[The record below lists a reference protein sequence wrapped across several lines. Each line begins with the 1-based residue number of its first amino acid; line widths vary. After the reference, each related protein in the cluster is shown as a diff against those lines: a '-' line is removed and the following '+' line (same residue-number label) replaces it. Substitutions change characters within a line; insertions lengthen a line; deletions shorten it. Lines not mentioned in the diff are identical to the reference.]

1 MMIATRDGTQ
11 AGAVVEIT
19 APFNR
24 LTDTVVNAGASRR
37 GRERRSDGVTLCTT
51 LCVNGG
57 RTVETCG

>member
-24 LTDTVVNAGASRR
+24 LAATVVNAGPLSA
-37 GRERRSDGVTLCTT
+37 GAERRSDGVTLCTT